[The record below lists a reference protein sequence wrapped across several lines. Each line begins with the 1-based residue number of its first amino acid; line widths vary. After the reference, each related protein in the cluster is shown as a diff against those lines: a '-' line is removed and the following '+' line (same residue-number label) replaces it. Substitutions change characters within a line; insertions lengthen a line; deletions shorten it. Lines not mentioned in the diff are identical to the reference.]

1 MDRLVFNAVGT
12 IREHSV
18 GRQVLV
24 NELANVSTP
33 GFKSSFDVALR
44 SIKVEGDGFDTR
56 YQAQAIS
63 RDLIRMTPGSLMA
76 TGKKTDIA
84 MNGATVLAVQSKA
97 NGEIAFTRRGDL
109 TVTPNGN
116 LENGAGHLVM
126 GQNGPIA
133 APPGFEITI
142 NPDGSVYAR
151 DPAAAAT
158 VVATEID
165 RLRILDS
172 SQVDLSR
179 RADGLFQVAGKPPGT
194 LFENGPGVPSVT
206 PQALEGSNV
215 SPIEAMTR
223 LIDQARSF
231 ETQVNILKQTKELDE
246 SASTMMKMA

>member
-1 MDRLVFNAVGT
+1 MDRLIFNAVGT

-24 NELANVSTP
+24 NEMANVSTI
-33 GFKSSFDVALR
+33 GFKTSFDVALR
-44 SIKVEGDGFDTR
+44 SIKVEGEGFDTR

-63 RDLIRMTPGSLMA
+63 RDLVRMTPGTLML

-84 MNGATVLAVQSKA
+84 MNGATVLAVQAK
-97 NGEIAFTRRGDL
+97 NGELAFTRRGDL
-109 TVTPNGN
+109 TVTPQGQI
-116 LENGAGHLVM
+116 ENGSGHLVM

-142 NPDGSVYAR
+142 NPDGSIYAR
-151 DPAAAAT
+151 DPAAPAT
-158 VVATEID
+158 VAATEID
-165 RLRILDS
+165 RLRILDA

-179 RADGLFQVAGKPPGT
+179 RPDGLFQVDGKPPGT
-194 LFENGPGVPSVT
+194 AFESGPAVPSVT

-215 SPIEAMTR
+215 SPIETMTR

-231 ETQVNILKQTKELDE
+231 EVQVNILKETKSLDE
-246 SASTMMKMA
+246 SGSTMMKMA

>member
-24 NELANVSTP
+24 NELANMSTP

-84 MNGATVLAVQSKA
+84 MNGATVLAVQSKL
-97 NGEIAFTRRGDL
+97 NGELAFTRRGDL
-109 TVTPNGN
+109 TVTPQGQI
-116 LENGAGHLVM
+116 ENGAGHLVM

-158 VVATEID
+158 VPSTEID
-165 RLRILDS
+165 RLRILDA
-172 SQVDLSR
+172 SQIDLSR
-179 RADGLFQVAGKPPGT
+179 RPDGLFQVAGQPPGT
-194 LFENGPGVPSVT
+194 TFPNGPGVPSVT

-215 SPIEAMTR
+215 SPIEAMVR

-231 ETQVNILKQTKELDE
+231 ETQVNILKQTKQIDE
-246 SASTMMKMA
+246 SGSTMIKMA

>member
-1 MDRLVFNAVGT
+1 
-12 IREHSV
+12 
-18 GRQVLV
+18 
-24 NELANVSTP
+24 
-33 GFKSSFDVALR
+33 
-44 SIKVEGDGFDTR
+44 
-56 YQAQAIS
+56 
-63 RDLIRMTPGSLMA
+63 MA

-84 MNGATVLAVQSKA
+84 MNGATVLVVQSKA

-158 VVATEID
+158 VAATEID

-172 SQVDLSR
+172 SQVDLSPR
-179 RADGLFQVAGKPPGT
+179 TDGLFPVAGQPPGT

>member
-1 MDRLVFNAVGT
+1 MLFFFKQKTAYE
-12 IREHSV
+12 IRYSDW
-18 GRQVLV
+18 
-24 NELANVSTP
+24 
-33 GFKSSFDVALR
+33 SSDVC
-44 SIKVEGDGFDTR
+44 S
-56 YQAQAIS
+56 S
-63 RDLIRMTPGSLMA
+63 DL
-76 TGKKTDIA
+76 
-84 MNGATVLAVQSKA
+84 TVLAVQSKQ
-97 NGEIAFTRRGDL
+97 NGELAFTRRGDL
-109 TVTPNGN
+109 TVTPQGQI
-116 LENGAGHLVM
+116 ENGAGHLVM

-158 VVATEID
+158 VPATEID
-165 RLRILDS
+165 RLRILDA
-172 SQVDLSR
+172 SQIDLSR
-179 RADGLFQVAGKPPGT
+179 RADGLFQVADKPPGT